1 VLNGGGAGGGAA
13 APRAGRVVQVN
24 VSDGGVPKRAV
35 PSARVTRAGLA
46 GDRQRDLRYHGG
58 PERAVCLL
66 ALEVIER
73 LRAEGHPIGPGT
85 TGENLT
91 LAGLDWAAL
100 GPGSRL
106 RFEGGV
112 ELEVTSLAAP
122 CPTIRDSFAG
132 RGFQRLDGRR
142 HPGEAR
148 LYCRVLVEGELRAG
162 EGVQAAG
169 AG

>member
-1 VLNGGGAGGGAA
+1 VLNDGGAGGGAG

-24 VSDGGVPKRAV
+24 VSDGGVPKRPV
-35 PSARVTRAGLA
+35 PSARVTRNGLS

-58 PERAVCLL
+58 PARAVCLL

-73 LRAEGHPIGPGT
+73 LRAEGHPIEPGS

-91 LAGLDWAAL
+91 LAGLDWGAL
-100 GPGSRL
+100 GKGSRL

-112 ELEVTSLAAP
+112 QLEVTGLAAP
-122 CPTIRDSFAG
+122 CPIIRGSFAG
-132 RGFQRLDGRR
+132 GGFERLDGQR

-148 LYCRVLVEGELRAG
+148 LYCRVLEEGEVRAG
-162 EGVQAAG
+162 EGVEARAAR
-169 AG
+169 